1 MNPTIPSSEGRR
13 VGGREGDTK
22 AQEGAREEVH
32 AEGRRDGD
40 MDSGD
45 RWEIVYFL
53 PPAGPM
59 RN

>member
-1 MNPTIPSSEGRR
+1 M
-13 VGGREGDTK
+13 GGREGGSEGDTK

-32 AEGRRDGD
+32 AEGRRDRD

>member
-1 MNPTIPSSEGRR
+1 MREGGRKE
-13 VGGREGDTK
+13 GREGEREGGTK

-32 AEGRRDGD
+32 AEGRGNGD

-45 RWEIVYFL
+45 KREIVYFL